1 MVWAGAAL
9 LRLGEVVTWGLNAS
23 ELKEAGS
30 APEALDGAEVLL
42 LPMPASRKPGTIA
55 ALGEELP
62 LEETLA
68 ALQPGTLVLAGMPD
82 ARLRKLTEEKGCRVL
97 DYSGRR
103 EITIPGAAATAEG
116 ALSEL
121 IQHTESTLRDS
132 RILVLG
138 AGRIG
143 LRLLR
148 LLDALGAETAM
159 YARGER
165 DRERIDA
172 MGWSAVSPR
181 ELVDVLATAD
191 ALVNTVPQRFLDHEI
206 LEKAAPGTLY
216 LELASSPGG
225 VDPAELKALG
235 LRYQAAPGIP
245 GRTAPKSSGEAVAR
259 AVMAILRERGTIL
272 YV

>member
-1 MVWAGAAL
+1 MTWAGASL
-9 LRLGEVVTWGLNAS
+9 RRLGEGITWGLEAP
-23 ELKEAGS
+23 ELLMAGS
-30 APEALDGAEVLL
+30 APEALDGADVLL
-42 LPMPASRKPGTIA
+42 LPMPVSRKPGTIA
-55 ALGEELP
+55 AMGEALP
-62 LEETLA
+62 LAETLA
-68 ALQPGTLVLAGMPD
+68 GLQPGTLVLAGMPD
-82 ARLRKLTEEKGCRVL
+82 SCLRRLTEEKDCRAL

-103 EITIPGAAATAEG
+103 EVTIPGAVATAEG

-148 LLDALGAETAM
+148 LLDALGAETAV
-159 YARGER
+159 YARGDR
-165 DRERIDA
+165 DRERIEA

-181 ELVDVLATAD
+181 ELPDVLATAD
-191 ALVNTVPQRFLDHEI
+191 ALVNTVPQRFLDRGI

-216 LELASSPGG
+216 LELASGPGG
-225 VDPAELKALG
+225 ADPAELKDLG
-235 LRYQAAPGIP
+235 LRFQAAPGIP

-259 AVMAILRERGTIL
+259 AVTAILRERGMI
-272 YV
+272 